1 MFGIEV
7 KGSTVVRMID
17 EFPAFAI
24 AAACASGMTTVRDAE
39 ELRYKESDRIAALC
53 QELNA
58 IGVDVQEAPDGFMVS
73 GGEIPGGNRVDSHG
87 DHRLAM
93 ALAVAGLAAQE
104 PVTVENAGIVD
115 ESFPDFIFALR
126 SLGAHVD
133 LETGNRGT

>member
-1 MFGIEV
+1 MQAPEGAVGKQRYDVTVPSLLGEQV
-7 KGSTVVRMID
+7 DDGSNG
-17 EFPAFAI
+17 AGAL
-24 AAACASGMTTVRDAE
+24 G
-39 ELRYKESDRIAALC
+39 YGAALC

-58 IGVDVQEAPDGFMVS
+58 IGVDVQEAPDGFMVT
-73 GGEIPGGNRVDSHG
+73 GGEVPGGNKVDSHG

-93 ALAVAGLAAQE
+93 ALAVSGLTAQE

-133 LETGNRGT
+133 LEAGNRGI